1 MRNVDQKI
9 GIFINEQSMDI
20 NKIYDN
26 IYIYSNIMN
35 PKKYWVYIDK
45 IRKWFRKDLKMFI

>member
-45 IRKWFRKDLKMFI
+45 IRK

>member
-1 MRNVDQKI
+1 MSKKKLNFFQNFFMRNVDQKI

-26 IYIYSNIMN
+26 IYIYSNI
-35 PKKYWVYIDK
+35 
-45 IRKWFRKDLKMFI
+45 

>member
-9 GIFINEQSMDI
+9 SIFINEQSMDI

-26 IYIYSNIMN
+26 IYIYSNI
-35 PKKYWVYIDK
+35 
-45 IRKWFRKDLKMFI
+45 